1 MEFLHVVFPERR
13 EVVIDGV
20 NSGQFTGDI
29 IELEAGHHLIT
40 IAGEP
45 DFVPD
50 QREIR
55 IEGTSVL
62 DPKEVSF
69 EKK

>member
-1 MEFLHVVFPERR
+1 MEFLKVVFPGRR

-29 IELEAGHHLIT
+29 IELEAGHHLISLE
-40 IAGEP
+40 GEP
-45 DFVPD
+45 DFVPE
-50 QREIR
+50 QQEIR

-62 DPKEVSF
+62 DPKEVTF